1 MNSNRIGLLILGC
14 VLASMACSLDS
25 FAQEKKVGPDEKR
38 EIEFDVKIERSPEVE
53 ELFKIVGSKYA
64 FGNMVKGAP
73 FSATATTET
82 VQTLIDGNQII
93 NRNETTLYRD
103 NEGRTRI
110 EQTLGTIG
118 RWTAGSEAKRL
129 ITINDPVAAVSY
141 NLDPHDRTAYKGSGI
156 NLVGNVAVA
165 VKGKETVIQVKRLD
179 PGRYINESLGKQVVE
194 GVEVE
199 LTRITSTIPAGE
211 IGNTMPIEVVDETWY
226 SPELQ
231 MVIMSKHRDP
241 RSGETIYRL
250 TNINRSE
257 PDRSLF
263 EVPADYK
270 VKSDKLGPA
279 VKNDIF
285 IKEEHEQ

>member
-1 MNSNRIGLLILGC
+1 MNRKRIGLLILGC
-14 VLASMACSLDS
+14 VMVSMAGTIES
-25 FAQEKKVGPDEKR
+25 FAQEKKVGLGEQR
-38 EIEFDVKIERSPEVE
+38 EIELDVKIERSD
-53 ELFKIVGSKYA
+53 FKIVGSKFA
-64 FGNMVKGAP
+64 FGNTIKGAP

-82 VQTLIDGNQII
+82 VQILIDGNQII

-118 RWTAGSEAKRL
+118 MWTAASEAKRL
-129 ITINDPVAAVSY
+129 VTINDPVAAVSY
-141 NLDPHDRTAYKGSGI
+141 NLDPHSRTAYKGG
-156 NLVGNVAVA
+156 GVAVEL
-165 VKGKETVIQVKRLD
+165 KEKEKIIQVKKID
-179 PGRYINESLGKQVVE
+179 PGRKITRESLGKQVVE

-199 LTRITSTIPAGE
+199 LTRTTVTIPAGE
-211 IGNTMPIEVVDETWY
+211 IGNTLPIEVIDETWY

-231 MVIMSKHRDP
+231 TVVMSKHRDP
-241 RSGETIYRL
+241 RSGETNYRL

-263 EVPADYK
+263 EVPADYT
-270 VKSDKLGPA
+270 VKSDKLLPP
-279 VKNDIF
+279 VKKEIF